1 MNLSLTKLVQKHTE
15 KKKYLPLVFSV
26 RQDLGLFVLQMI
38 SGTQSRD
45 DKLQFTP
52 IKRLSS

>member
-1 MNLSLTKLVQKHTE
+1 MNLSLTKLVQKRTE

-26 RQDLGLFVLQMI
+26 RQDLGLFVLI